1 MKSLFVAATALALS
15 GSALAYQNPD
25 MDVDVDAT
33 ATTSVTEPGVSVSL
47 DPTVAITPPAS
58 WTPDQVAL
66 YEEHLAFFPSTWTA
80 EERAAFAAMRAMPP
94 ASWTVEQRTL
104 YEQHLA
110 ALPTTWTAEQRAT
123 YEMQIAS
130 MRTPWLSV
138 DTASTGVSGTTTTTT
153 TAQADYRNFAGMGGP
168 YEEVYGSGT
177 VSLTPRPATENY
189 PPCDPGPGDDN
200 CIQLYE
206 PGVRDQLASWN
217 RATGGLADGSAT
229 TAMGGPYE
237 AAGPDPASKPVTQ
250 PSTTTDTTSPSS
262 TSGTPSTASTHSG
275 HDMSADKP
283 AADPTGTTEDDT
295 TEPDQ

>member
-1 MKSLFVAATALALS
+1 MRSFLFAATALALS

-33 ATTSVTEPGVSVSL
+33 ATTSVTEPGVTVSL

-66 YEEHLAFFPSTWTA
+66 YEQHLAFFPSAWTP
-80 EERAAFAAMRAMPP
+80 EEQAAFAAMRTIPP
-94 ASWTVEQRTL
+94 ADWTVEQRAL

-110 ALPTTWTAEQRAT
+110 AMPTTWTAEQRAM
-123 YEMQIAS
+123 YETQIAG

-138 DTASTGVSGTTTTTT
+138 DTASTGVAATTT

-168 YEEVYGSGT
+168 YEEVYGSGS

-206 PGVRDQLASWN
+206 DGVREQLAGWN
-217 RATGGLADGSAT
+217 RPTGGLANGSAT
-229 TAMGGPYE
+229 TAMGGPFE
-237 AAGPDPASKPVTQ
+237 AADQAPATKPAAAPEANGTTGPGTG
-250 PSTTTDTTSPSS
+250 TTEA
-262 TSGTPSTASTHSG
+262 GATHSG

-283 AADPTGTTEDDT
+283 AADPAGTTEDGP
-295 TEPDQ
+295 TEPKQ